1 MLCILLSLL
10 FNKLTS
16 FNTVSILRVVTGSA
30 ITFLQIAFHGWRFGI
45 LMILVAIS
53 VLQTHVTNGWKK
65 HKWKELFLWKFNFLS
80 HRTRFLVI
88 QVWNGNG
95 SGSVRHIDLPCMLCM
110 DMYRG
115 EALLTFST
123 YNYINVT
130 IRINIKYISS
140 RKLDLADTK
149 NNAACGLFDFESNH
163 HISC

>member
-16 FNTVSILRVVTGSA
+16 FNTVWILLVVTGSA
-30 ITFLQIAFHGWRFGI
+30 ITFHQIAFHGWRFGI
-45 LMILVAIS
+45 LRILVAIS

-95 SGSVRHIDLPCMLCM
+95 SVRHIDLPCMLCM

-115 EALLTFST
+115 KALLTI
-123 YNYINVT
+123 YLYID
-130 IRINIKYISS
+130 IKYISS

-149 NNAACGLFDFESNH
+149 NNATCGLFDFESNH
-163 HISC
+163 HISY